1 MKSDIQFAMHSYLAW
16 RQKGM
21 PEPRPGEPIRFL
33 KKAMVEQE
41 LILAATGEGERNPFS
56 GSTMSR
62 PSRKAASDDAAFRV
76 QRRANFVCVE

>member
-1 MKSDIQFAMHSYLAW
+1 MKSDIQFAIHSYLAW

-41 LILAATGEGERNPFS
+41 VILAATGEGEPVCWVDRVRTF
-56 GSTMSR
+56 
-62 PSRKAASDDAAFRV
+62 RKGGL
-76 QRRANFVCVE
+76 